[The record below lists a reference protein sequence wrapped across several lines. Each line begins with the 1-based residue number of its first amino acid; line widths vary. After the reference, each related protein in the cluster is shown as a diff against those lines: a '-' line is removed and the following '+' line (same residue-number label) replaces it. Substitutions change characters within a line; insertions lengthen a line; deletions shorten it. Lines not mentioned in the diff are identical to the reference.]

1 MAVLAEKTQRA
12 SLARLRRGDVRVK
25 PPTRDGPGTI
35 RRRSKRSPAA
45 RGVGQG
51 PTPERQ
57 GPSPAPAAVNR
68 RADIGCVL
76 PALILPPPT
85 PRFASI
91 ARTNPR
97 RSPSSRRGA
106 GGAVA
111 PRRRRG
117 VGAQGAPLSSR
128 SQHNYEL
135 EARRVRGGRR
145 DGRSAPHAFRDGE
158 RHATLWSAPQWTMR
172 VPPAARAQGR
182 GGRARHAYLLNF
194 RPTRPTFRVRALTGS
209 EDPQPHTS
217 SKTPSPR
224 RVRTRGPR

>member
-117 VGAQGAPLSSR
+117 AS
-128 SQHNYEL
+128 Y
-135 EARRVRGGRR
+135 
-145 DGRSAPHAFRDGE
+145 AFRDGE

-209 EDPQPHTS
+209 EDPRPHTS